1 MDKKVYMAPEVELIE
16 TELSNSILTVSLED
30 PAIGGS
36 EAGYSDPSTFDPS

>member
-1 MDKKVYMAPEVELIE
+1 MKKFYLEPEMELIKLE
-16 TELSNSILTVSLED
+16 TVGFLAASDALEE